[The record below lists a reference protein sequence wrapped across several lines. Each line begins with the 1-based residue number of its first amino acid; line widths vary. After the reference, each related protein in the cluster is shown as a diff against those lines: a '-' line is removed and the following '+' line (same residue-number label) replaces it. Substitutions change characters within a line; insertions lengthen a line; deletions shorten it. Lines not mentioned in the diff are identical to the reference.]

1 MNRIFLI
8 SPANCAGKRA
18 QMMVREEAQ
27 FDLARRLRTEGAT
40 LGEIFTFLSGLYF
53 RGKLSY
59 ARAFGRTTDG
69 SPGAYIITTNRGLLP
84 PDTHVTLAE
93 LRALGSVPIDARDVR
108 YSDPLRRT
116 AARIAAIP
124 DCEVVLLGSI
134 ATGKY
139 VDHLLPLLG
148 DRLRFPSEFVGRGD
162 MSRGG
167 LMLRCVADGQ
177 ELEYTPLEG
186 AVRRGARPA
195 KLARLRA

>member
-8 SPANCAGKRA
+8 SPANCSGKRA
-18 QMMVREEAQ
+18 QMMVREEAK

-69 SPGAYIITTNRGLLP
+69 SPGAYVITTNRGLLP
-84 PDTHVTLAE
+84 PETSVTLGE
-93 LRALGSVPIDARDVR
+93 LRALGSVAINARDPR
-108 YSDPLRRT
+108 YSEPLRRA
-116 AARIAAIP
+116 AARFAAMP
-124 DCEVVLLGSI
+124 GCEVILLGSI

-139 VDHLLPLLG
+139 VDHLLPILG
-148 DRLRFPSEFVGRGD
+148 SRLRFPTNFVGRGD

-167 LMLRCVADGQ
+167 LMLRCVAEAE
-177 ELEYTPLEG
+177 ELDYLPVEG
-186 AVRRGARPA
+186 AVRRGMRAP
-195 KLARLRA
+195 KLAAMCI